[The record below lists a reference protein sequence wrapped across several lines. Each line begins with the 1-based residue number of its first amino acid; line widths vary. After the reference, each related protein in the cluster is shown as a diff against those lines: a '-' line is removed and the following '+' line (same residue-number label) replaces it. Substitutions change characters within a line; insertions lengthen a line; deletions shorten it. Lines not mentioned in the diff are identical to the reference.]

1 MSGAAST
8 VIFTTATQ
16 MRPAQTEG
24 VRMARRRVTSVQELV
39 DAAARVFERV
49 GYVDATIAD
58 IAAEAGVSKPTVYQY
73 VDSKRWLLETIVEQI
88 IYPLR
93 HNIEQILTTD
103 QSPRDKLIAF
113 IRVQIESAITYRTYY
128 AVLTADQHQL
138 SPQALRNYLS
148 WARDVNHATEKLLHE
163 CVESGVVRGDL
174 DIGTSANLLNGM
186 LLSIARWFH
195 TSGRVNADEL
205 VQQVLGML
213 SGYIV
218 DSK

>member
-1 MSGAAST
+1 
-8 VIFTTATQ
+8 
-16 MRPAQTEG
+16 
-24 VRMARRRVTSVQELV
+24 MARRRVTSVQELV
-39 DAAARVFERV
+39 DAAARCSERV

-93 HNIEQILTTD
+93 HNIEQILTSD
-103 QSPRDKLIAF
+103 DAARDKLVEF
-113 IRVQIESAITYRTYY
+113 IRVHVESAITYRTYY

-163 CVESGVVRGDL
+163 CAEAGVIRDDL
-174 DIGTSANLLNGM
+174 DIGTSAHLLNGM

-195 TSGRVNADEL
+195 STGRVTAEEL
-205 VQQVLGML
+205 VDQVVGML
-213 SGYIV
+213 SGYIL
-218 DSK
+218 DQP

>member
-1 MSGAAST
+1 
-8 VIFTTATQ
+8 
-16 MRPAQTEG
+16 
-24 VRMARRRVTSVQELV
+24 MARRRVTSVQELV

-93 HNIEQILTTD
+93 HNIEQILTSD

-163 CVESGVVRGDL
+163 CVEAGVIRDDL

-205 VQQVLGML
+205 VHQVLGML

-218 DSK
+218 DSR

>member
-1 MSGAAST
+1 
-8 VIFTTATQ
+8 
-16 MRPAQTEG
+16 
-24 VRMARRRVTSVQELV
+24 MARRRVTSVQELV

-93 HNIEQILTTD
+93 HNIEQILTSD

-163 CVESGVVRGDL
+163 CVEAGVIRDDL

-218 DSK
+218 DSR